1 MIKVTAKNLAEYF
14 CLDARTIRR
23 YVQKNG
29 GLKEFNATIQT
40 IIQLEDRRR
49 EKEAKKRQSNNNHT
63 LAEDT
68 KLD

>member
-1 MIKVTAKNLAEYF
+1 MIKITAKNLAEYF
-14 CLDARTIRR
+14 CLDPRTIRR

-29 GLKEFNATIQT
+29 GLKAFNATIQT

-49 EKEAKKRQSNNNHT
+49 AKEAKKRQSNNHHT
-63 LAEDT
+63 FAGDS